1 MVLNAHGWPRK
12 TCLVVRYVSFMASVC
27 HFIKKE
33 SEYDQ
38 TWLGSG
44 ISPHLDL
51 EFLDVF
57 RHVEFK
63 RFQKVPHRSQGRPNA
78 KSSKSP
84 ARGPLGPLGIKG
96 GRRKDGAEAVCDGKF
111 STCQRP
117 T

>member
-96 GRRKDGAEAVCDGKF
+96 GRRKDGAEAV
-111 STCQRP
+111 
-117 T
+117 